1 MNFILDEENYVHWL
15 LENGTLGKSE
25 KMSIRILVKYFKNL
39 GYTETESVDAVIDFM
54 SLNLSYF
61 EESDW
66 IVLVKRLAKLVY
78 EQNQE
83 LVRVKSIEITKNEMK
98 TILSVEN
105 QAYQRILYTLL
116 VYKKVQNK
124 IHKQSNQWF
133 NGSLGE
139 VFKMARVGG
148 SKSTTTAQGRIIFEL
163 KEAGLIGLAKSVK
176 SLNLKL
182 EYLDL
187 EYKEEDVLLT
197 IDNFDD
203 VIYDYYKHINQRVS
217 RCKGC
222 GKAILIKKSERR
234 PRQYCTPCKKL
245 ANNQQSLN
253 YYYKQKG

>member
-1 MNFILDEENYVHWL
+1 MNFILDEEGYAHWL

-25 KMSIRILVKYFKNL
+25 KMSIRILVKYFKSL
-39 GYTETESVDAVIDFM
+39 GYNESESVDAVIDFM
-54 SLNLSYF
+54 TLNLNYF

-66 IVLVKRLAKLVY
+66 IDLVKRLAKLVY
-78 EQNQE
+78 KQNQE
-83 LVRVKSIEITKNEMK
+83 LISVKSIEITKNEMNA
-98 TILSVEN
+98 ILSVEN
-105 QAYQRILYTLL
+105 QAYQRILYALL
-116 VYKKVQNK
+116 VHKKVQNK

-148 SKSTTTAQGRIIFEL
+148 SKSTTMAQGRIVFEL
-163 KEAGLIGLAKSVK
+163 KEAGLLGLAKSVK

-187 EYKEEDVLLT
+187 EYSEDDVELV

-203 VIYDYYKHINQRVS
+203 VIYDYYVYTKQRVS
-217 RCKGC
+217 RCKMC

-234 PRQYCTPCKKL
+234 PRQYCAPCKKL

-253 YYYKQKG
+253 YYYNKKA